1 MRKTV
6 TLWLTL
12 LSICLVAAAW
22 LVPAGAFAAS
32 ADTGNA
38 GPAGLLAF
46 GTIDLFGTRFLLDTV
61 NQFKRPKRFL
71 LDMFFKGFRQ
81 FDTKTVDI
89 DIYKGKRRMAPFV
102 SPVLEGKVMER
113 LGYSTNSYAPPYIK
127 PKRPT
132 VAGDLLARP
141 AGTVVYPGSQTA
153 GDRAAALLTKDLMEL
168 MDGITRREEW
178 MAASALTTGK
188 INVVGDGVNDLIDF
202 QMAATHLVD
211 LSGNA
216 LWSATE
222 TSDPI
227 ADLQSW
233 CLLTLK
239 DAGCSCNTI
248 VMDPDAWKLFIN
260 HPKVKGNTDLLS
272 RFKIQTGQIDPQQMD
287 DGIAFCGTINDGIV
301 FADIYVYAEW
311 YIDDQDND
319 TEKPI
324 LPSGT
329 VICGNPKAQNTKLY
343 GAIQDMKALQELGGT
358 LIAAPFYPKTW
369 ITDDPSVQWLM
380 LQSASL
386 PALNQPDA
394 FVSALVK

>member
-1 MRKTV
+1 
-6 TLWLTL
+6 
-12 LSICLVAAAW
+12 
-22 LVPAGAFAAS
+22 
-32 ADTGNA
+32 
-38 GPAGLLAF
+38 
-46 GTIDLFGTRFLLDTV
+46 
-61 NQFKRPKRFL
+61 
-71 LDMFFKGFRQ
+71 
-81 FDTKTVDI
+81 
-89 DIYKGKRRMAPFV
+89 
-102 SPVLEGKVMER
+102 
-113 LGYSTNSYAPPYIK
+113 
-127 PKRPT
+127 
-132 VAGDLLARP
+132 
-141 AGTVVYPGSQTA
+141 
-153 GDRAAALLTKDLMEL
+153 

-211 LSGNA
+211 LNGND
-216 LWSATE
+216 LWSDTVN
-222 TSDPI
+222 SDPV
-227 ADLQSW
+227 ANLQAW

-239 DAGCSCNTI
+239 DAGFSCNTI

-260 HPKVKGNTDLLS
+260 HPKVKGNTELLS

-287 DGIAFCGTINDGIV
+287 EGIAFCGTINDGIV

-329 VICGNPKAQNTKLY
+329 VICGNPRAQNSKLY

>member
-1 MRKTV
+1 M
-6 TLWLTL
+6 
-12 LSICLVAAAW
+12 S
-22 LVPAGAFAAS
+22 
-32 ADTGNA
+32 
-38 GPAGLLAF
+38 
-46 GTIDLFGTRFLLDTV
+46 IDLFGTRFLLDTV

-71 LDMFFKGFRQ
+71 LDMFFRGFKQ

-113 LGYSTNSYAPPYIK
+113 LGYSTNSYTPPYIK

-132 VAGDLLARP
+132 QAGDLLNRP
-141 AGTVVYPGSQTA
+141 AGTVVYPGAQTA
-153 GDRAAALLTKDLMEL
+153 GDRAAALLTKDLTEL

-211 LSGNA
+211 LDGNA

-222 TSDPI
+222 TSDPV
-227 ADLQSW
+227 ADLQAW

-239 DAGCSCNTI
+239 DAGFSCNTI

-260 HPKVKGNTDLLS
+260 HLKVKGNTDLLS

-329 VICGNPKAQNTKLY
+329 VICGNPRAQNTKLY

-369 ITDDPSVQWLM
+369 ITEDPSVQWLM